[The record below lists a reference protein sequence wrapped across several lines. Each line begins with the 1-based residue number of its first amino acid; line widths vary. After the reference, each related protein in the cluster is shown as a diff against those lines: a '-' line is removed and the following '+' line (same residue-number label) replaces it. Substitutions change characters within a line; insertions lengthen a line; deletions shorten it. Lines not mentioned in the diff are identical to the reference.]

1 MGQIFEVRMKAAEAK
16 EDALQKI
23 RFETTAQFNK
33 PRKFKDKH
41 LYLKISEQVM
51 GKQSPLFSHEQKALY
66 DPATES
72 FYFPRFE
79 FMSD

>member
-1 MGQIFEVRMKAAEAK
+1 MNQDLGQIFEVRMKAAEAK

-33 PRKFKDKH
+33 PKKFKDKH

-51 GKQSPLFSHEQKALY
+51 GK
-66 DPATES
+66 
-72 FYFPRFE
+72 
-79 FMSD
+79 